1 RAYWKERLANLGTL
15 ELPTDRPRPR
25 AQTFVGAWRPIAL
38 SAELTAALK
47 GVGLREKA
55 TLFMTLMAAFQAVLC
70 RYSGQEDVAVGIPV
84 ANRGRSEVAGLIGF
98 FVNTLVLRTDLSGDP
113 RFVELLGRVR
123 EATVGAMAHQDLPFE
138 KLVEEANAARDLS
151 RSPLF
156 QVFFSMQGPSPEGLP
171 LRDLAVSPMPAEL
184 AISTFDLSVYL
195 GEVGGELRGFV
206 EYNTDLFDAQTIER
220 LVGHYRAL
228 LDGIV
233 ANPMGRVSELPLL
246 GSDERRQLIEVWNQT
261 ALVYPRDRT
270 VAQLFEEQ
278 VARRPD
284 AVAVTYADESLSYRE
299 LSARANALAVHLRAL
314 GVRPGVLVG
323 LCVERTPAMLVG
335 LLGTLKAGGA
345 YVPLDPPFPADR
357 LAFMLADS
365 GASVLVTQASLEGV
379 VPAPGVQVVRL
390 EELPGGQA
398 GLVAVDARS
407 ESAVAARPQDLAYV
421 LYTSGSTGKPKGV
434 EVPH

>member
-171 LRDLAVSPMPAEL
+171 LGDLVVSPMPAEL
-184 AISTFDLSVYL
+184 GISKFDLSVYL
-195 GEVGGELRGFV
+195 GEAGGELRGFV

-220 LVGHYRAL
+220 LVGHYRSL
-228 LDGIV
+228 LEGFV
-233 ANPMGRVSELPLL
+233 ENPDARIGELPML
-246 GSDERRQLIEVWNQT
+246 SDAERRRVLVEWNAT
-261 ALVYPRDRT
+261 AAQYPREQT
-270 VAQLFEEQ
+270 VHGLFEAQAMRVPE
-278 VARRPD
+278 AE
-284 AVAVTYADESLSYRE
+284 AVRFGGQSLSYAQLNERSNRLARHLRE
-299 LSARANALAVHLRAL
+299 L
-314 GVRPGVLVG
+314 GVGAESLVG
-323 LCVERTPAMLVG
+323 
-335 LLGTLKAGGA
+335 
-345 YVPLDPPFPADR
+345 
-357 LAFMLADS
+357 
-365 GASVLVTQASLEGV
+365 
-379 VPAPGVQVVRL
+379 
-390 EELPGGQA
+390 
-398 GLVAVDARS
+398 
-407 ESAVAARPQDLAYV
+407 
-421 LYTSGSTGKPKGV
+421 
-434 EVPH
+434 